1 MRARR
6 LRPSPSLVISVI
18 ALIMAATG
26 TAAALSQQKAG
37 STAGP
42 IKGKS
47 AVGGVCNPN
56 SAAFTNCVT
65 LKMNLP
71 HRGPVLLVADGA
83 WHGDA
88 NEANGQCHVVVAGSQ
103 VGLEPNLGQNV
114 GAHADGAHE
123 GGFAI
128 TGVTPVLPAGERTF
142 RLDCL
147 EATPDFALGS
157 EDLSA
162 VLLN

>member
-1 MRARR
+1 MRARS
-6 LRPSPSLVISVI
+6 LRPSASLVISVI

-26 TAAALSQQKAG
+26 TAAALSQHKAA

-42 IKGKS
+42 VKGKS
-47 AVGGVCNPN
+47 AVGGVCHPS
-56 SAAFTNCVT
+56 SAAFTTCVT
-65 LKMNLP
+65 LTMNLP
-71 HRGPVLLVADGA
+71 HSGPVLLVGDGA
-83 WHGDA
+83 WSGDA
-88 NEANGQCHVVVAGSQ
+88 NATNGQCHIVAAGAQ
-103 VGLEPNLGQNV
+103 VGLAPNPGQNLGT
-114 GAHADGAHE
+114 HADGTHE

-128 TGVTPVLPAGERTF
+128 TGVTAVLPAGKHTF

-147 EATPDFALGS
+147 EVTPDFVLGS